1 VSKLFEKRMRK
12 KDEKIFD
19 IFFSA
24 IFEKSVGEGFEPLQ
38 YCCKDNSRRACEKG
52 GSIFF
57 SPERKT
63 RKELASERGKWERG
77 ELKLVFEVKVY
88 SVEYD
93 QFGSHNIN

>member
-12 KDEKIFD
+12 KDEKIFN

-24 IFEKSVGEGFEPLQ
+24 IFEKSVSEGFEPLQ
-38 YCCKDNSRRACEKG
+38 YCCKDNGRKACEKG

-57 SPERKT
+57 SPELKT
-63 RKELASERGKWERG
+63 RKQLASERGKGEKG

-88 SVEYD
+88 LVEYD